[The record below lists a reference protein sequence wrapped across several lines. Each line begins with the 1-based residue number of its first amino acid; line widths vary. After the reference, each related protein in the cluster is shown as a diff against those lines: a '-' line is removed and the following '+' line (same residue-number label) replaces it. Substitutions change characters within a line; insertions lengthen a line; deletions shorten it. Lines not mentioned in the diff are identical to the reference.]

1 MSGLGFGAVALLVFL
16 AGTAGA
22 EVVAAYFFACDAR
35 AAAVACGAGTGG
47 ACLLEFALL
56 LLLELALKSVDGCG
70 WGAGGDWDRCV
81 LPGSG
86 WISLDGR
93 LSCCA

>member
-70 WGAGGDWDRCV
+70 WGAGGDGDWSV
-81 LPGSG
+81 LLESG
-86 WISLDGR
+86 WISLNWR
-93 LSCCA
+93 LSGCA